1 MPLWTMCLAQVLRRY
16 AFAPVNVVLASTW
29 RQVIWI
35 TTNAVTTVVID
46 IQMRRYG
53 FPQKR
58 VN

>member
-1 MPLWTMCLAQVLRRY
+1 MCLAQVLRRY